1 MSSHICLEIRDK
13 EERCSVLIIVLKYVQ
28 DLSTFKSEPLYEN
41 WTRLVGHFVK
51 LDAQICP
58 SLYINLRLFQ
68 RYKDIHPDEIR
79 FSSIAGIIFSVPV
92 IKEIH

>member
-51 LDAQICP
+51 LDAQSCP

-68 RYKDIHPDEIR
+68 GYKDIQMISDLAPLQGSYSL
-79 FSSIAGIIFSVPV
+79 FL
-92 IKEIH
+92 